1 MFKFLKRCD
10 IILLNK
16 YLYTLFLGGDIADM
30 RLGMG
35 RKKIRIGDVLIAA
48 GAITDEQLQEAL
60 AKQKET
66 GGMLGN
72 TLVDMGFISQEIL
85 ITLLTQ
91 QLGIDYIPLKG
102 AKIDEKVLRLVPE
115 SMVTKYKV
123 IPIEIDPDN
132 PNILKLAMADPMDI
146 NAADDISLVTNLQV
160 EPMLAMEA
168 EISDAIGKYYGS
180 AQAMEA
186 AEMYRQEQANILGDE
201 EDEENNEEVDNSP
214 VVLLVKQIIEG
225 GVRQRASD
233 IHIEALETGVRVRY
247 RIDGALKQV
256 MSYDLSI
263 LAGITARIK
272 IIGGMDIAEKR
283 KPQDGRITIMVDRR
297 EFDVRVSILPTVYG
311 EKTVMRLTSKD
322 GLTKPKSALG
332 FDTEQEALFDDIL
345 SNPHGIILVTGP
357 TGSGKSTTLYTALS
371 ELNKE
376 DVNIITVED
385 PVEANILGINQ
396 VQVNN
401 KADMTF
407 AAALRSILRQDPDII
422 MIGEIRDGE
431 TASIAVQA
439 AITGHLVVSTLHT
452 NSAASTITRLIDMGI
467 ESYIAGDAVVGVI
480 AQRLVR
486 RLCTNC
492 KVPRLVEDEE
502 REQLGIPKD
511 EEDVVIYE
519 PSGCPLCNETG
530 YSGRIGV
537 YEMMPVSRTLQ
548 TIIASGATADK
559 IEKQALKEGM
569 LTLRMGA
576 AKHVVNGI
584 TSVAEMNKIVHSS
597 AAIAAEDVEL

>member
-1 MFKFLKRCD
+1 
-10 IILLNK
+10 
-16 YLYTLFLGGDIADM
+16 M
-30 RLGMG
+30 RLSVG
-35 RKKIRIGDVLIAA
+35 RKKIRIGDVLVAA
-48 GAITDEQLQEAL
+48 GAITEEQLQEGL

-66 GGMLGN
+66 GRKLGN
-72 TLVDMGFISQEIL
+72 ALVDLGFISNEML
-85 ITLLTQ
+85 ITVLTT
-91 QLGIDYIPLKG
+91 QLGIDYIELKG
-102 AKIDEKVLRLVPE
+102 AKIEEKVIHMVPE
-115 SMVTKYKV
+115 NLVTKYQA

-132 PNILKLAMADPMDI
+132 PNILKVAMADPMDI
-146 NAADDISLVTNLQV
+146 MAMDDIGLVTNLQV
-160 EPMLAMEA
+160 EPMLASE
-168 EISDAIGKYYGS
+168 EGIKNAIDKYYGS

-186 AEMYRQEQANILGDE
+186 AEAYRQEQANVLGGDDE
-201 EDEENNEEVDNSP
+201 EEGNDEIDNSP
-214 VVLLVKQIIEG
+214 IVLLVKQIIEG

-233 IHIEALETGVRVRY
+233 IHIEALENSVRVRY

-297 EFDVRVSILPTVYG
+297 EFDVRVSILPTVFG

-332 FDTEQEALFDDIL
+332 FDAEQEKVFDNIL

-357 TGSGKSTTLYTALS
+357 TGSGKSTTLYTSLS
-371 ELNKE
+371 ELNTE

-385 PVEANILGINQ
+385 PVEANINGINQ

-431 TASIAVQA
+431 TAGIAVQA

-486 RLCTNC
+486 RLCTTC
-492 KVPRLVEDEE
+492 KQPRLVEDEE
-502 REQLGIPKD
+502 RAQLGIPED
-511 EEDVVIYE
+511 EEDVIIYE
-519 PSGCPLCNETG
+519 PQGCPLCNDTG

-537 YEMMPVSRTLQ
+537 YEMMPVSRALQ
-548 TIIASGATADK
+548 AVIASGATADV

-569 LTLRMGA
+569 LTLKMGA
-576 AKHVVNGI
+576 AKHVVDGI
-584 TSVAEMNKIVHSS
+584 TSIAEMNKIVHSTVTV
-597 AAIAAEDVEL
+597 AEGVDMGEL

>member
-1 MFKFLKRCD
+1 
-10 IILLNK
+10 
-16 YLYTLFLGGDIADM
+16 M
-30 RLGMG
+30 RLSVG
-35 RKKIRIGDVLIAA
+35 RKKIRIGDVLVAA
-48 GAITDEQLQEAL
+48 GAITEEQLQEGL

-66 GGMLGN
+66 GRKLGN
-72 TLVDMGFISQEIL
+72 ALVDLGFISNDML
-85 ITLLTQ
+85 ITVLTT
-91 QLGIDYIPLKG
+91 QLGIDYIELKG
-102 AKIDEKVLRLVPE
+102 AKIEDKVIHMVPE
-115 SMVTKYKV
+115 TMVTKYQA

-132 PNILKLAMADPMDI
+132 PNILKVAMADPMDI
-146 NAADDISLVTNLQV
+146 MAMDDIGLVTNLQV
-160 EPMLAMEA
+160 EPMLASE
-168 EISDAIGKYYGS
+168 EGIKNAIDKYYGS

-186 AEMYRQEQANILGDE
+186 AEAYRQEQANALGGDDDE
-201 EDEENNEEVDNSP
+201 EGNDEIDNSP
-214 VVLLVKQIIEG
+214 IVLLVKQIIEG

-233 IHIEALETGVRVRY
+233 IHIEALENSVRVRY

-297 EFDVRVSILPTVYG
+297 EFDVRVSILPTVFG

-332 FDTEQEALFDDIL
+332 FDAEQEKVFDNIL

-357 TGSGKSTTLYTALS
+357 TGSGKSTTLYTSLS
-371 ELNKE
+371 ELNTE

-385 PVEANILGINQ
+385 PVEANINGINQ

-431 TASIAVQA
+431 TAGIAVQA

-486 RLCTNC
+486 RLCTTC
-492 KVPRLVEDEE
+492 KQPRLVEDEE
-502 REQLGIPKD
+502 RAQLGIPAD
-511 EEDVVIYE
+511 EEDVIIYE
-519 PSGCPLCNETG
+519 PQGCPLCNDTG

-537 YEMMPVSRTLQ
+537 YEMMPVSRALQ
-548 TIIASGATADK
+548 AVIASGATADV

-569 LTLRMGA
+569 LTLKMGA
-576 AKHVVNGI
+576 AKHVVDGI
-584 TSVAEMNKIVHSS
+584 TSIAEMNKIVHSTVTV
-597 AAIAAEDVEL
+597 AEGVDMGEL

>member
-1 MFKFLKRCD
+1 
-10 IILLNK
+10 
-16 YLYTLFLGGDIADM
+16 M
-30 RLGMG
+30 RLSVG
-35 RKKIRIGDVLIAA
+35 RKKIRIGDVLVAA
-48 GAITDEQLQEAL
+48 GAITEEQLQEGL

-66 GGMLGN
+66 GRKLGN
-72 TLVDMGFISQEIL
+72 ALVDLGFISNDML
-85 ITLLTQ
+85 ITVLTT
-91 QLGIDYIPLKG
+91 QLGIDYIELKG
-102 AKIDEKVLRLVPE
+102 AKIEEKVIHMVPE
-115 SMVTKYKV
+115 NMVTKYQA

-132 PNILKLAMADPMDI
+132 PNILKVAMADPMDI
-146 NAADDISLVTNLQV
+146 MAMDDIGLVTNLQV
-160 EPMLAMEA
+160 EPMLASE
-168 EISDAIGKYYGS
+168 EGIKNAIDKYYGS

-186 AEMYRQEQANILGDE
+186 AEAYRQEQQNVLGGGDE
-201 EDEENNEEVDNSP
+201 EEGNEEIDNSP
-214 VVLLVKQIIEG
+214 IVLLVKQIIEG

-233 IHIEALETGVRVRY
+233 IHIEALENSVRVRY

-272 IIGGMDIAEKR
+272 IIGGMDIAEKI

-297 EFDVRVSILPTVYG
+297 EFDVRVSILPTVFG

-332 FDTEQEALFDDIL
+332 FDAEQEKVFDNIL

-357 TGSGKSTTLYTALS
+357 TGSGKSTTLYTSLS
-371 ELNKE
+371 ELNTE

-385 PVEANILGINQ
+385 PVEANINGINQ

-431 TASIAVQA
+431 TAGIAVQA

-486 RLCTNC
+486 RLCTTC
-492 KVPRLVEDEE
+492 KQPRLVEDDE
-502 REQLGIPKD
+502 RVQLGVPAD
-511 EEDVVIYE
+511 EEDVIIYE
-519 PSGCPLCNETG
+519 PQGCPLCNDTG

-537 YEMMPVSRTLQ
+537 YEMMPVSRELQ
-548 TIIASGATADK
+548 AVIASGATADV

-569 LTLRMGA
+569 LTLKMGA
-576 AKHVVNGI
+576 AKHVLDGI
-584 TSVAEMNKIVHSS
+584 TSIAEMNKIVHSTVTV
-597 AAIAAEDVEL
+597 AEGVDMGEL

>member
-1 MFKFLKRCD
+1 
-10 IILLNK
+10 
-16 YLYTLFLGGDIADM
+16 M
-30 RLGMG
+30 RLSVG
-35 RKKIRIGDVLIAA
+35 RKKIRIGDVLVAA
-48 GAITDEQLQEAL
+48 GAITEEQLQEGL

-66 GGMLGN
+66 GRKLGN
-72 TLVDMGFISQEIL
+72 ALVDLGFISNDML
-85 ITLLTQ
+85 ITVLTT
-91 QLGIDYIPLKG
+91 QLGIDYIELKG
-102 AKIDEKVLRLVPE
+102 AKIEEKVIHMVPE
-115 SMVTKYKV
+115 SMVTKYQA
-123 IPIEIDPDN
+123 IPIEVDPDN
-132 PNILKLAMADPMDI
+132 PNILKVAMADPMDI
-146 NAADDISLVTNLQV
+146 MAMDDIGLVTNLQV
-160 EPMLAMEA
+160 EPMLASE
-168 EISDAIGKYYGS
+168 EGIKNAIDKYYGS

-186 AEMYRQEQANILGDE
+186 AEAYRQEQQSALGGDDE
-201 EDEENNEEVDNSP
+201 DTGNDEVDNSP
-214 VVLLVKQIIEG
+214 IVLLVKQIIEG

-233 IHIEALETGVRVRY
+233 IHIEALENSVRVRY

-297 EFDVRVSILPTVYG
+297 EFDVRVSILPTVFG

-332 FDTEQEALFDDIL
+332 FDAEQEKVFDNIL

-357 TGSGKSTTLYTALS
+357 TGSGKSTTLYTSLS
-371 ELNKE
+371 ELNTE

-385 PVEANILGINQ
+385 PVEANINGINQ

-431 TASIAVQA
+431 TAGIAVQA

-486 RLCTNC
+486 RLCTTC
-492 KVPRLVEDEE
+492 KQPRLVEDEE
-502 REQLGIPKD
+502 RTQLGIPAD
-511 EEDVVIYE
+511 EEDVIIYE
-519 PSGCPLCNETG
+519 PQGCPLCNDTG
-530 YSGRIGV
+530 YAGRIGV
-537 YEMMPVSRTLQ
+537 YEMMPVSRELQ
-548 TIIASGATADK
+548 AVIASGATADV

-569 LTLRMGA
+569 LTLKMGA
-576 AKHVVNGI
+576 AKHVLDGI
-584 TSVAEMNKIVHSS
+584 TSIAEMNKIVHSTVTV
-597 AAIAAEDVEL
+597 AEGVDMGEL

>member
-1 MFKFLKRCD
+1 
-10 IILLNK
+10 
-16 YLYTLFLGGDIADM
+16 M
-30 RLGMG
+30 RLSVG
-35 RKKIRIGDVLIAA
+35 RKKIRIGDVLVAA
-48 GAITDEQLQEAL
+48 GAITEEQLQEGL

-66 GGMLGN
+66 GRKLGN
-72 TLVDMGFISQEIL
+72 ALVDLGFISNDML
-85 ITLLTQ
+85 ITVLTT
-91 QLGIDYIPLKG
+91 QLGIDYIELKG
-102 AKIDEKVLRLVPE
+102 AKIEDKVIHMVPE
-115 SMVTKYKV
+115 SMVTKYQA
-123 IPIEIDPDN
+123 IPIEVDPDN
-132 PNILKLAMADPMDI
+132 PNILKVAMADPMDI
-146 NAADDISLVTNLQV
+146 MAMDDIGLVTNLQV
-160 EPMLAMEA
+160 EPMLASE
-168 EISDAIGKYYGS
+168 EGIKNAIDKYYGS

-186 AEMYRQEQANILGDE
+186 AEAYRQEQQSVLGGDDE
-201 EDEENNEEVDNSP
+201 DNSNDEVDNSP
-214 VVLLVKQIIEG
+214 IVLLVKQIIEG

-233 IHIEALETGVRVRY
+233 IHIEALENSVRVRY

-297 EFDVRVSILPTVYG
+297 EFDVRVSILPTVFG

-332 FDTEQEALFDDIL
+332 FDAEQEKVFDNIL

-357 TGSGKSTTLYTALS
+357 TGSGKSTTLYTSLS
-371 ELNKE
+371 ELNTE

-385 PVEANILGINQ
+385 PVEANINGINQ

-431 TASIAVQA
+431 TAGIAVQA

-486 RLCTNC
+486 RLCTTC
-492 KVPRLVEDEE
+492 KQPRLVEDEE
-502 REQLGIPKD
+502 RVQLGIPAD
-511 EEDVVIYE
+511 EEDVIIYE
-519 PSGCPLCNETG
+519 PQGCPLCNDTG
-530 YSGRIGV
+530 YAVRIGV
-537 YEMMPVSRTLQ
+537 YEMMPLSRELQ
-548 TIIASGATADK
+548 AVIASGATADV

-569 LTLRMGA
+569 LTLKMGA
-576 AKHVVNGI
+576 AKHVLDGI
-584 TSVAEMNKIVHSS
+584 TSIAEMNKIVHSTVTV
-597 AAIAAEDVEL
+597 AEGVDMGEL

>member
-1 MFKFLKRCD
+1 
-10 IILLNK
+10 
-16 YLYTLFLGGDIADM
+16 M
-30 RLGMG
+30 RLSVG
-35 RKKIRIGDVLIAA
+35 RKKIRIGDVLVAA
-48 GAITDEQLQEAL
+48 GAITEEQLQEGL

-66 GGMLGN
+66 GRKLGN
-72 TLVDMGFISQEIL
+72 ALVDLGFISNDML
-85 ITLLTQ
+85 ITVLTN
-91 QLGIDYIPLKG
+91 QLGIDYIELKG
-102 AKIDEKVLRLVPE
+102 AKIEEKVIHMVPE
-115 SMVTKYKV
+115 NMVTKYQA

-132 PNILKLAMADPMDI
+132 PNILKVAMADPMDI
-146 NAADDISLVTNLQV
+146 MAMDDIGLVTNLQV
-160 EPMLAMEA
+160 EPMLASE
-168 EISDAIGKYYGS
+168 EGIRNAIDKYYGS

-186 AEMYRQEQANILGDE
+186 AEAYRQEQQNVLGGGDE
-201 EDEENNEEVDNSP
+201 EEGNEEIDNSP
-214 VVLLVKQIIEG
+214 IVLLVKQIIEG

-233 IHIEALETGVRVRY
+233 IHIEALENSVRVRY

-297 EFDVRVSILPTVYG
+297 EFDVRVSILPTVFG

-332 FDTEQEALFDDIL
+332 FDAEQEKVFDNIL

-357 TGSGKSTTLYTALS
+357 TGSGKSTTLYTSLS
-371 ELNKE
+371 ELNTE

-385 PVEANILGINQ
+385 PVEANINGINQ

-431 TASIAVQA
+431 TAGIAVQA

-486 RLCTNC
+486 RLCTTC
-492 KVPRLVEDEE
+492 KQPRLVEDDE
-502 REQLGIPKD
+502 RVQLGVPAD
-511 EEDVVIYE
+511 EEDVIIYE
-519 PSGCPLCNETG
+519 PQGCPLCNDTG

-537 YEMMPVSRTLQ
+537 YEMMPVSRELQ
-548 TIIASGATADK
+548 AVIASGATADV

-569 LTLRMGA
+569 LTLKMGA
-576 AKHVVNGI
+576 AKHVLDGI
-584 TSVAEMNKIVHSS
+584 TSIAEMNKIVHSTVTV
-597 AAIAAEDVEL
+597 AEGVDMGEL

>member
-1 MFKFLKRCD
+1 
-10 IILLNK
+10 
-16 YLYTLFLGGDIADM
+16 M
-30 RLGMG
+30 RLSVG
-35 RKKIRIGDVLIAA
+35 RKKIRIGDVLVAA
-48 GAITDEQLQEAL
+48 GAITEEQLQEGL

-66 GGMLGN
+66 GRKLGN
-72 TLVDMGFISQEIL
+72 ALVDLGFISNDIL
-85 ITLLTQ
+85 ITVLTT
-91 QLGIDYIPLKG
+91 QLGIDYIELKG
-102 AKIDEKVLRLVPE
+102 AKIEEKVIHMVPE
-115 SMVTKYKV
+115 NMVTKYQA

-132 PNILKLAMADPMDI
+132 PNILKVAMADPMDI
-146 NAADDISLVTNLQV
+146 MAMDDIGLVTNLQV
-160 EPMLAMEA
+160 EPMLASE
-168 EISDAIGKYYGS
+168 EGIRNAIDKYYGS

-186 AEMYRQEQANILGDE
+186 AEAYRQEQQNVLGGGDE
-201 EDEENNEEVDNSP
+201 EEGNEEIDNSP
-214 VVLLVKQIIEG
+214 IVLLVKQIIEG

-233 IHIEALETGVRVRY
+233 IHIEALENSVRVRY

-297 EFDVRVSILPTVYG
+297 EFDVRVSILPTVFG

-332 FDTEQEALFDDIL
+332 FDAEQEKVFDNIL

-357 TGSGKSTTLYTALS
+357 TGSGKSTTLYTSLS
-371 ELNKE
+371 ELNTE

-385 PVEANILGINQ
+385 PVEANINGINQ

-431 TASIAVQA
+431 TAGIAVQA

-486 RLCTNC
+486 RLCTTC
-492 KVPRLVEDEE
+492 KQPRLVEDDE
-502 REQLGIPKD
+502 RVQLGVPAD
-511 EEDVVIYE
+511 EEDVIIYE
-519 PSGCPLCNETG
+519 PQGCPLCNDTG

-537 YEMMPVSRTLQ
+537 YEMMPVSRELQ
-548 TIIASGATADK
+548 AVIASGATADV

-569 LTLRMGA
+569 LTLKMGA
-576 AKHVVNGI
+576 AKHVLDGI
-584 TSVAEMNKIVHSS
+584 TSIAEMNKIVHSTVTV
-597 AAIAAEDVEL
+597 AEGVDMGEL

>member
-1 MFKFLKRCD
+1 
-10 IILLNK
+10 
-16 YLYTLFLGGDIADM
+16 M
-30 RLGMG
+30 RLSVG
-35 RKKIRIGDVLIAA
+35 RKKIRIGDVLVAA
-48 GAITDEQLQEAL
+48 GAITEEQLQEGL

-66 GGMLGN
+66 GRKLGN
-72 TLVDMGFISQEIL
+72 ALVDLGFISNDML
-85 ITLLTQ
+85 ITVLTT
-91 QLGIDYIPLKG
+91 QLGIDYIELKG
-102 AKIDEKVLRLVPE
+102 AKIEDKVIHMVPE
-115 SMVTKYKV
+115 SMVTKYQA
-123 IPIEIDPDN
+123 IPIEVDPDN
-132 PNILKLAMADPMDI
+132 PNILKVAMADPMDI
-146 NAADDISLVTNLQV
+146 MAMDDIGLVTNLQV
-160 EPMLAMEA
+160 EPMLASE
-168 EISDAIGKYYGS
+168 EGIKNAIDKYYGS

-186 AEMYRQEQANILGDE
+186 AEAYRQEQQNSLGDGDE
-201 EDEENNEEVDNSP
+201 EDGNDEIDNSP
-214 VVLLVKQIIEG
+214 IVLLVKQIIEG

-233 IHIEALETGVRVRY
+233 IHIEALENSVRVRY

-263 LAGITARIK
+263 LPGITARIK

-297 EFDVRVSILPTVYG
+297 EFDVRVSILPTVFG

-332 FDTEQEALFDDIL
+332 FDAEQEKVFDNIL

-357 TGSGKSTTLYTALS
+357 TGSGKSTTLYTSLS
-371 ELNKE
+371 ELNTE

-385 PVEANILGINQ
+385 PVEANINGINQ

-431 TASIAVQA
+431 TAGIAVQA

-486 RLCTNC
+486 RLCTTC
-492 KVPRLVEDEE
+492 KQPRLVEDEE
-502 REQLGIPKD
+502 RVQLGVSAD
-511 EEDVVIYE
+511 EEDVIIYE
-519 PSGCPLCNETG
+519 PQGCPLCNDTG

-537 YEMMPVSRTLQ
+537 YEMMPVSRELQ
-548 TIIASGATADK
+548 AVIASGATADV

-569 LTLRMGA
+569 LTLKMGA
-576 AKHVVNGI
+576 AKHVLDGI
-584 TSVAEMNKIVHSS
+584 TSIAEMNKIVHSTVT
-597 AAIAAEDVEL
+597 IAEGVDMGEL

>member
-1 MFKFLKRCD
+1 
-10 IILLNK
+10 
-16 YLYTLFLGGDIADM
+16 M
-30 RLGMG
+30 RLSVG
-35 RKKIRIGDVLIAA
+35 RKKIRIGDVLVAA
-48 GAITDEQLQEAL
+48 GAITEEQLQEGL

-66 GGMLGN
+66 GRKLGN
-72 TLVDMGFISQEIL
+72 ALVDLGFISNDML
-85 ITLLTQ
+85 ITVLTT
-91 QLGIDYIPLKG
+91 QLGIDYIELKG
-102 AKIDEKVLRLVPE
+102 AKIEDKVIHMVPE
-115 SMVTKYKV
+115 SMVTKYQA
-123 IPIEIDPDN
+123 IPIEVDPDN
-132 PNILKLAMADPMDI
+132 PNILKVAMADPMDI
-146 NAADDISLVTNLQV
+146 MAMDDIGLVTNLQV
-160 EPMLAMEA
+160 EPMLASE
-168 EISDAIGKYYGS
+168 EGIKNAIDKYYGS

-186 AEMYRQEQANILGDE
+186 AEAYRQEQQSVLGGDDE
-201 EDEENNEEVDNSP
+201 DNSNDEVDNSP
-214 VVLLVKQIIEG
+214 IVLLVKQIIEG

-233 IHIEALETGVRVRY
+233 IHIEALENSVRVRY

-297 EFDVRVSILPTVYG
+297 EFDVRVSILPTVFG

-332 FDTEQEALFDDIL
+332 FDAEQEKVFDNIL
-345 SNPHGIILVTGP
+345 SNPHRIILVTGP
-357 TGSGKSTTLYTALS
+357 TGSGKSTTLYTSLS
-371 ELNKE
+371 ELNTE

-385 PVEANILGINQ
+385 PVEANINGINQ

-431 TASIAVQA
+431 TAGIAVQA

-486 RLCTNC
+486 RLCTTC
-492 KVPRLVEDEE
+492 KQPRLVEDEE
-502 REQLGIPKD
+502 RVQLGIPAD
-511 EEDVVIYE
+511 EEDVIIYE
-519 PSGCPLCNETG
+519 PQGCPLCNDTG
-530 YSGRIGV
+530 YAGRIGV
-537 YEMMPVSRTLQ
+537 YEMMPVSRELQ
-548 TIIASGATADK
+548 AVIASGATADV

-569 LTLRMGA
+569 LTLKMGA
-576 AKHVVNGI
+576 AKHVLDGI
-584 TSVAEMNKIVHSS
+584 TSIAEMNKIVHSTVTV
-597 AAIAAEDVEL
+597 AEGVDMGEL

>member
-1 MFKFLKRCD
+1 
-10 IILLNK
+10 
-16 YLYTLFLGGDIADM
+16 M
-30 RLGMG
+30 RLSVG
-35 RKKIRIGDVLIAA
+35 RKKIRIGDVLVEA
-48 GAITDEQLQEAL
+48 GAITEEQLQEGL

-66 GGMLGN
+66 GRKLGN
-72 TLVDMGFISQEIL
+72 ALVDLGFISNDML
-85 ITLLTQ
+85 ITVLTT
-91 QLGIDYIPLKG
+91 QLGIDYIELKG
-102 AKIDEKVLRLVPE
+102 AKIEEKVIHMVPE
-115 SMVTKYKV
+115 NMVTKYQA

-132 PNILKLAMADPMDI
+132 PNILKVAMADPMDI
-146 NAADDISLVTNLQV
+146 MAMDDIGLVTNLQV
-160 EPMLAMEA
+160 EPMLASE
-168 EISDAIGKYYGS
+168 EGIRNAIDKYYGS

-186 AEMYRQEQANILGDE
+186 AEAYRQEQQNVLGGGDE
-201 EDEENNEEVDNSP
+201 EEGNEEIDNSP
-214 VVLLVKQIIEG
+214 IVLLVKQIIEG

-233 IHIEALETGVRVRY
+233 IHIEALENSVRVRY

-297 EFDVRVSILPTVYG
+297 EFDVRVSILPTVFG

-332 FDTEQEALFDDIL
+332 FDAEQEKVFDNIL

-357 TGSGKSTTLYTALS
+357 TGSGKSTTLYTSLS
-371 ELNKE
+371 ELNTE

-385 PVEANILGINQ
+385 PVEANINGINQ

-431 TASIAVQA
+431 TAGIAVQA

-486 RLCTNC
+486 RLCTTC
-492 KVPRLVEDEE
+492 KQPRLVEDDE
-502 REQLGIPKD
+502 RVQLGVPAD
-511 EEDVVIYE
+511 EEDVIIYE
-519 PSGCPLCNETG
+519 PQGCPLCNDTG

-537 YEMMPVSRTLQ
+537 YEMMPVSRELQ
-548 TIIASGATADK
+548 AVIASGATADV

-569 LTLRMGA
+569 LTLKMGA
-576 AKHVVNGI
+576 AKHVLDGI
-584 TSVAEMNKIVHSS
+584 TSIAEMNKIVHSTVTV
-597 AAIAAEDVEL
+597 AEGVDMGEL

>member
-1 MFKFLKRCD
+1 
-10 IILLNK
+10 
-16 YLYTLFLGGDIADM
+16 M
-30 RLGMG
+30 RLSVG
-35 RKKIRIGDVLIAA
+35 RKKIRIGDVLVAA
-48 GAITDEQLQEAL
+48 GAITEEQLQEGL

-66 GGMLGN
+66 GRKLGN
-72 TLVDMGFISQEIL
+72 ALVDLGFISNDML
-85 ITLLTQ
+85 ITVLTT
-91 QLGIDYIPLKG
+91 QLGIDYIELKG
-102 AKIDEKVLRLVPE
+102 AKIEEKVIHMVPE
-115 SMVTKYKV
+115 NMVTKYQA

-132 PNILKLAMADPMDI
+132 PNILKVAMADPMDI
-146 NAADDISLVTNLQV
+146 MAMDDIGLVTNLQV
-160 EPMLAMEA
+160 EPMLASE
-168 EISDAIGKYYGS
+168 EGIKNAIDKYYGS

-186 AEMYRQEQANILGDE
+186 AEAYRQEQQNALGGNDE
-201 EDEENNEEVDNSP
+201 EEGNEEIDNSP
-214 VVLLVKQIIEG
+214 IVLLVKQIIEG

-233 IHIEALETGVRVRY
+233 IHIEALENSVRVRY

-297 EFDVRVSILPTVYG
+297 EFDVRVSILPTVFG

-332 FDTEQEALFDDIL
+332 FDAEQEKVFDNIL

-357 TGSGKSTTLYTALS
+357 TGSGKSTTLYTSLS
-371 ELNKE
+371 ELNTE

-385 PVEANILGINQ
+385 PVEANINGINQ

-431 TASIAVQA
+431 TAGIAVQA

-486 RLCTNC
+486 RLCTTC
-492 KVPRLVEDEE
+492 KQPRLVEDEE
-502 REQLGIPKD
+502 RAQLGVPAD
-511 EEDVVIYE
+511 EEDVIIYE
-519 PSGCPLCNETG
+519 PQGCPLCNDTG

-537 YEMMPVSRTLQ
+537 YEMMPVSRELQ
-548 TIIASGATADK
+548 AVIASGATADV
-559 IEKQALKEGM
+559 IEKQALREGM
-569 LTLRMGA
+569 LTLKMGA
-576 AKHVVNGI
+576 AKHVLDGI
-584 TSVAEMNKIVHSS
+584 TSIAEMNKIVHSTVTV
-597 AAIAAEDVEL
+597 AEGVDMGEL

>member
-1 MFKFLKRCD
+1 
-10 IILLNK
+10 
-16 YLYTLFLGGDIADM
+16 M
-30 RLGMG
+30 RLSVG
-35 RKKIRIGDVLIAA
+35 RKKIRIGDVLVAA
-48 GAITDEQLQEAL
+48 GAITEEQLQEGL

-66 GGMLGN
+66 GRKLGN
-72 TLVDMGFISQEIL
+72 ALVDLGFISNEML
-85 ITLLTQ
+85 ITVLTT
-91 QLGIDYIPLKG
+91 QLGIDYIELKG
-102 AKIDEKVLRLVPE
+102 AKIEDKVIHMVPE
-115 SMVTKYKV
+115 NLVTKYQA

-132 PNILKLAMADPMDI
+132 PNILKVAMADPMDI
-146 NAADDISLVTNLQV
+146 MAIDDIGLVTNLNV
-160 EPMLAMEA
+160 EPMLASEEA
-168 EISDAIGKYYGS
+168 IRDAIGKYYGS

-186 AEMYRQEQANILGDE
+186 AEAYRQEQASALGGSDE
-201 EDEENNEEVDNSP
+201 EQGNEEIDNSP
-214 VVLLVKQIIEG
+214 IVLLVKQIIEG

-233 IHIEALETGVRVRY
+233 IHIEALENSVRVRY

-297 EFDVRVSILPTVYG
+297 EFDVRVSILPTVFG

-332 FDTEQEALFDDIL
+332 FDAEQEKVFDNIL

-357 TGSGKSTTLYTALS
+357 TGSGKSTTLYTSLS
-371 ELNKE
+371 ELNTE

-385 PVEANILGINQ
+385 PVEANIDGINQ

-431 TASIAVQA
+431 TAGIAVQA

-486 RLCTNC
+486 RLCTTC
-492 KVPRLVEDEE
+492 KQPRLVEDEE
-502 REQLGIPKD
+502 RAQLGVGAD
-511 EEDVVIYE
+511 EEDVIIYE
-519 PSGCPLCNETG
+519 PQGCPLCNDTG

-537 YEMMPVSRTLQ
+537 YEMMPVSRALQ
-548 TIIASGATADK
+548 AVIASGATADV

-569 LTLRMGA
+569 LTLKMGA
-576 AKHVVNGI
+576 AKHVLDGI
-584 TSVAEMNKIVHSS
+584 TSIAEMNKIVHSTVTV
-597 AAIAAEDVEL
+597 AEGVDMGEL